1 MKSNAL
7 SPHSPAASAAE
18 AERPLSPVRAFVV
31 QFRTNSGGPQQ
42 PFRGRVEHMT
52 SGQVL
57 RFSTPEE
64 LLSFFEQVLAGVAE
78 KGD

>member
-1 MKSNAL
+1 MKVNAP
-7 SPHSPAASAAE
+7 SPQSPSASATAAE
-18 AERPLSPVRAFVV
+18 ELLSPVRAFVV
-31 QFRTNSGGPQQ
+31 QFRTTSGGPKQ

-57 RFSTPEE
+57 RFSSSGE
-64 LLSFFEQVLAGVAE
+64 LLSFFERVLAGVTE

>member
-1 MKSNAL
+1 MKANAL
-7 SPHSPAASAAE
+7 SPQSPTTSATE
-18 AERPLSPVRAFVV
+18 AEGLLSPVRAFVV
-31 QFRTNSGGPQQ
+31 QFRIASGGPKQ

-57 RFSTPEE
+57 RFCSSDE
-64 LLSFFEQVLAGVAE
+64 LLSFFEQVLAGVTE